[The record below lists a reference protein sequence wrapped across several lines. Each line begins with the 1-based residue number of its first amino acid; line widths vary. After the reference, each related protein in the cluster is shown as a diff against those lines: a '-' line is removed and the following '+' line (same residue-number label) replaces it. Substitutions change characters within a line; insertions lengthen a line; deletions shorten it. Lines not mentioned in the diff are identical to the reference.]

1 LPHLLVRETGWTLA
15 IGGSLTLA
23 GVLVVLVI
31 SRVAH
36 SERELVDLLRQAVR
50 VADAGTSAPHEMGV
64 VAFNLMVWYGLF
76 TAAMAPRFS
85 VIMRHLRV
93 LPIGAARLNA
103 LLVGWP
109 TFIWLVAWAS
119 GSALHYV
126 VLGHAPTRAHA
137 PSVVAI
143 IGMCALAQA
152 ATLRAPILTRLMVFC
167 TAAGS
172 LPLIGLI
179 TPRGPV
185 VLGAV
190 GLGCLTAA
198 VALNHVALWR
208 STTYRQTL
216 PALTPTLGP

>member
-1 LPHLLVRETGWTLA
+1 
-15 IGGSLTLA
+15 
-23 GVLVVLVI
+23 
-31 SRVAH
+31 
-36 SERELVDLLRQAVR
+36 
-50 VADAGTSAPHEMGV
+50 
-64 VAFNLMVWYGLF
+64 
-76 TAAMAPRFS
+76 
-85 VIMRHLRV
+85 
-93 LPIGAARLNA
+93 
-103 LLVGWP
+103 
-109 TFIWLVAWAS
+109 
-119 GSALHYV
+119 V